1 MISRLKRF
9 SRQVLFK
16 SPNGVNLLLRMGKI
30 SRADY
35 YDVMSEFIMEEIL
48 ESGSTCVDIGCHR
61 GDVLEPMLRF
71 APQGQFYAFEPLPG
85 LFEHLHARF
94 GSDDRIKLFNI
105 ALSDKKGTVPF
116 QYVVDAP
123 AYSGF
128 RSTEAGGEKGAS
140 QTINVDTERLDDVLG
155 GTSIDLIKID
165 VEGAELQV
173 LRGGLETIRRCKPF
187 VLFEHEKHATCY
199 DTKPDD
205 IFDLLN
211 EECGLSISLLG
222 AFLRGGKTLSRRE
235 FSELSSSES
244 YFLAHGR
251 PS

>member
-1 MISRLKRF
+1 
-9 SRQVLFK
+9 
-16 SPNGVNLLLRMGKI
+16 MGKI

-35 YDVMSEFIMEEIL
+35 YDVMSEFIMEEVL
-48 ESGSTCVDIGCHR
+48 QAGSTCVDIGCHR
-61 GDVLEPMLRF
+61 GDVLEPMIRI
-71 APQGQFYAFEPLPG
+71 APHGRFYAFEPLPG
-85 LFEHLHARF
+85 LFEHLQSRF
-94 GSDDRIKLFNI
+94 GSDERIKLFNI

-128 RSTEAGGEKGAS
+128 RTTEAGGGMGAS
-140 QTINVDTERLDDVLG
+140 QTINVATARLDDVLG
-155 GTSIDLIKID
+155 SASVDLIKID

-211 EECGLSISLLG
+211 EECGLRISLLG
-222 AFLRGGKTLSRRE
+222 GFLRGGKTLSRRE
-235 FSELSSSES
+235 FKELGSSES

-251 PS
+251 LS